1 MRLFISYIAALC
13 FRHEN
18 KRLCFEVAAGH
29 FNNKVIVEDE
39 QEVLGSKGS
48 TDDSVDAAS
57 M

>member
-1 MRLFISYIAALC
+1 LFISYIAALC

-29 FNNKVIVEDE
+29 FNNNMITEDE
-39 QEVLGSKGS
+39 REVLGRKGS

-57 M
+57 V